1 MHTVKGWA
9 FSETMVRWTWRGA
22 GGSDAMMLLNC
33 QLPTYKKSV
42 GLKPVFLDKISEK
55 LRQHAVLFFFERFIS
70 ESEKK
75 IHK

>member
-22 GGSDAMMLLNC
+22 GGSDVMMLLNR

-55 LRQHAVLFFFERFIS
+55 LRQQNVPSCFERFI
-70 ESEKK
+70 
-75 IHK
+75 